1 MQQIFA
7 YQFCILQL
15 YRFTDMSP
23 RSVLVASLRY
33 SVHNIMSSAN
43 SNSFTSFPILIHFIC
58 FYSLIAVARTSK
70 TMLSNG
76 GESGHPCLAPDLR
89 GNAFS
94 FSLLRMML
102 AVGLSYMA
110 FVMLRYVPS
119 IPIFWKLFIISRC

>member
-1 MQQIFA
+1 
-7 YQFCILQL
+7 
-15 YRFTDMSP
+15 MSP
-23 RSVLVASLRY
+23 RSVLVASLRD

-58 FYSLIAVARTSK
+58 FSSLTAVARTSK

-110 FVMLRYVPS
+110 FVMFP
-119 IPIFWKLFIISRC
+119 LFPFSGNFLS